1 MYAEIKRFNKTE
13 KVEIPVWT
21 NIKIV
26 DEYDGIEYIGNLY
39 IVYKEKE
46 IRVDIGHKMSENE
59 RREVLIEIYNKLIY
73 FGNIDFAEFKLNDL
87 NNREKYN
94 KLSIID
100 ELYKRLNISS
110 NYNSEIELILNE
122 VRDSFKIVENNLNM
136 R

>member
-21 NIKIV
+21 NIKI
-26 DEYDGIEYIGNLY
+26 EYDGIEYIGNLY